1 MAYTIW
7 LFTEV
12 VLMIDR
18 ASEHDSESNYGVIT
32 MKEEIHPEY
41 RDVVF
46 KDVSSGE
53 KFVIGS
59 TIETEKTT
67 SVDGEEF
74 PLYEVEVSSASHPFY
89 TGEQKLVDSE
99 GRVEK
104 FKRKYGDPDSDESDE

>member
-1 MAYTIW
+1 
-7 LFTEV
+7 
-12 VLMIDR
+12 
-18 ASEHDSESNYGVIT
+18 

-53 KFVIGS
+53 QFVIGS
-59 TIETEKTT
+59 TIETNQTAT
-67 SVDGEEF
+67 IDGEEL

-104 FKRKYGDPDSDESDE
+104 FKRKYGDMETNESDE

>member
-1 MAYTIW
+1 
-7 LFTEV
+7 
-12 VLMIDR
+12 
-18 ASEHDSESNYGVIT
+18 
-32 MKEEIHPEY
+32 MKEGIHPEY

-53 KFVIGS
+53 EFVIGS
-59 TIETEKTT
+59 TIETEQTT
-67 SVDGEEF
+67 TVDGEEL

-104 FKRKYGDPDSDESDE
+104 FKRKYGDSDSDESDE